1 MLLLPWAV
9 LVGFALHAGPYGLT
23 EEGSKALLLAWSIAD
38 QVPSSAITLGAPDIR
53 LFFFLPLA
61 VVWSGQVIAAKWLT
75 LLVMAAAGALLYS
88 WRARDDQGEAAL
100 LATGLLLIAPLTVDR
115 IDSLSAA
122 PFLLAIC
129 GIASWLNGRL
139 TKERGTLG
147 GWFFAQLFLCGA
159 AVSLHPA
166 GLAYP
171 AALLIYWLAE
181 PKERRDRQ
189 IALLGIPLI
198 VALALIVRGGW
209 SGVAFGQNP
218 LPAAAAV
225 FNASRL
231 DVPAS
236 VAAWLYG
243 FALIAVTAVVAVH
256 ERRRLMSDVT
266 GGTLILGVL
275 FGIVSADKT
284 WALLMFALLLY
295 GGLPWL
301 LRACAPLKGR
311 GLLAQRGWLWLLLVA
326 ICTVFMRTNRADYEL
341 GRLNL
346 LSAED
351 DLIRELAVGISSLKS
366 VAPASAMPSTAT
378 PPSAAPPSAAPA
390 SAAPPGAT
398 PASSGAAPIL
408 VASPWPARTSIACQC
423 AALPLPPAAK
433 DPESQLAMMRGV
445 SYVILA
451 DSLDSRPLA
460 NNFSQLGAR
469 VEVVSKQPGGVI
481 LRLQPPRDRL

>member
-1 MLLLPWAV
+1 LRALRLSSPAGLLLLPWAV

-61 VVWSGQVIAAKWLT
+61 VVWSGHVIAAKWLT
-75 LLVMAAAGALLYS
+75 LLVMAGAGALLYS

-129 GIASWLNGRL
+129 GAASWLNGRL
-139 TKERGTLG
+139 TQERGTLG
-147 GWFFAQLFLCGA
+147 GWFFSQLFLCGA

-231 DVPAS
+231 VSPES

-243 FALIAVTAVVAVH
+243 FALIAATAVVAVH
-256 ERRRLMSDVT
+256 ERRRLMSDLT
-266 GGTLILGVL
+266 GGTLILSVL

-311 GLLAQRGWLWLLLVA
+311 GLLVQRGWLWLLLVV
-326 ICTVFMRTNRADYEL
+326 ICTVFMRTNRAEYEL

-351 DLIRELAVGISSLKS
+351 ELIRELAVGISGLK
-366 VAPASAMPSTAT
+366 
-378 PPSAAPPSAAPA
+378 SAAPPSAPPAGAAPA
-390 SAAPPGAT
+390 S
-398 PASSGAAPIL
+398 SDAAPIL